1 MVLIPL
7 WRRVIGLAS
16 MAAREVPGWM
26 NHLDE
31 AQGFATPW
39 VGIVCRDKMKA
50 KPAHAHGSPISLT
63 RNRSGSI
70 PFSWHNRLS
79 RSGDI
84 LAIL

>member
-1 MVLIPL
+1 
-7 WRRVIGLAS
+7 
-16 MAAREVPGWM
+16 
-26 NHLDE
+26 
-31 AQGFATPW
+31 
-39 VGIVCRDKMKA
+39 MKA